1 MNSLV
6 MSVSFGVAFVALAT
20 GCGGGSSDPAPI
32 TNDPVVQATGS
43 ITISLTDGPW
53 EDAQAMVLH
62 ITGIELGHTSN
73 QVIPLQMPGG
83 PMSVDMMQL
92 QNGVTQALISA
103 MTIPVGQ
110 YEWMRLLIDLNQSH
124 LDLAGTGGRH
134 NMQMGQD
141 SSNGLEV
148 HQAFEIFEG
157 MHEEFVL
164 DFDVRQGIQQN
175 DMGMMGDQYELHSA
189 MRLVDMRETG
199 GVTGIVETAM
209 IDINHPDCDDA
220 PGGNWAYLFD
230 GGAAGPDDIS
240 EQDSDGMPGPMATDR
255 VEMDPGTGDYYYHFG
270 YLPAG
275 SYRIA
280 FSCSGEWDED
290 GDDDFPSDPD
300 GRFHFQMFSDPTD
313 VVAGQLH
320 RFDLMRQ

>member
-1 MNSLV
+1 
-6 MSVSFGVAFVALAT
+6 
-20 GCGGGSSDPAPI
+20 
-32 TNDPVVQATGS
+32 
-43 ITISLTDGPW
+43 
-53 EDAQAMVLH
+53 
-62 ITGIELGHTSN
+62 
-73 QVIPLQMPGG
+73 
-83 PMSVDMMQL
+83 
-92 QNGVTQALISA
+92 
-103 MTIPVGQ
+103 
-110 YEWMRLLIDLNQSH
+110 
-124 LDLAGTGGRH
+124 
-134 NMQMGQD
+134 
-141 SSNGLEV
+141 
-148 HQAFEIFEG
+148 
-157 MHEEFVL
+157 
-164 DFDVRQGIQQN
+164 
-175 DMGMMGDQYELHSA
+175 MGMMGDQYELHSA
-189 MRLVDMRETG
+189 MRLVNMREAG

-255 VEMDPGTGDYYYHFG
+255 VEMDPGTGDYSYHFG